1 MNSSDIASSR
11 WCQRPKCKSIFQFIS
26 AVFIPLLLGAFT
38 IILTLQQESIAKGN
52 REVDLRIAD
61 EDHQQN
67 IELNIDQQR
76 NGQLVGYIRE
86 VSDLLLENNFS
97 LNQQIL
103 TSIVRPKT
111 LAALRQLDVTRK
123 VYLVLFL
130 HESRLLSISN
140 SSFLNLADANLSYIH
155 IGSPE
160 ANIDMRSVSFSGA
173 ILDNSSFTSISFGFT
188 DFSYAKLRGASFVA
202 INFDNVNFYL
212 ARLEYAQFDIGTV
225 DEADFTLANL
235 TGAKISQK
243 KVIFI

>member
-1 MNSSDIASSR
+1 MNSKDVASSR
-11 WCQRPKCKSIFQFIS
+11 RCRRPKCKPIFRFIS
-26 AVFIPLLLGAFT
+26 AIFIPLLLGAFT

-97 LNQQIL
+97 LNRQIL

-111 LAALRQLDVTRK
+111 LAVLRQLDVTRK
-123 VYLVLFL
+123 AYLIRFL
-130 HESRLLSISN
+130 HESRLISISN
-140 SSFLNLADANLSYIH
+140 SSFLNLAGANLSHIH

-173 ILDNSSFTSISFGFT
+173 ILDNSSFTYISFGFS
-188 DFSYAKLRGASFVA
+188 DFSYAMLRGASFVA
-202 INFDNVNFYL
+202 NSFDYVNFYF

-225 DEADFTLANL
+225 YKADFTGANL

-243 KVIFI
+243 QVIFI